1 MPSPEHIENAKRA
14 LGVGVHGKASGA
26 PQDDARPVTS
36 FDAYGARRSDD
47 DAEATDAPTL
57 PVIQIK
63 NGELSSLATQA
74 EETLISAGAVVY
86 QYGGDLVRPIV
97 DTVDAT
103 HGRKTKVAR
112 LKILDKVYARDLL
125 GRHARWQRWD
135 VRRKQAFPIN
145 PPMEVVETM
154 LGRSGDWTFAVL
166 AGVICT
172 PTMRPDGSL
181 LLDAG
186 YDEAT
191 RLLLVEPPA
200 MPAIPDRPTSEDAKA
215 ALRLIEDLLTGF
227 PFVDEVAK
235 AAALSAIIT
244 PIVRGAFPVT
254 PMHASRAPAPG
265 TGKSYLWDLVS
276 YIYSGHP
283 MPVMSVGKSEEETE
297 KRLGAAMLTGQP
309 LISLDNVNGE
319 LGGDAL
325 CQIIERPVVEIRILG
340 LSKRVR
346 IEARGTSTFANGNNF
361 TLVGDVCRRVVT
373 TNLDAAMERPEFR
386 QFAFDPA
393 QRVLANRGKY
403 IAAAL
408 TICRAYFIAGRPHKA
423 PKLASF
429 EGWSDTVRS
438 ALIWLGKEDPVK
450 SMEMAR
456 EEDPERVELSEM
468 LDAWSAVVG
477 IGGGSR
483 MKLVAVLTKGL
494 SMTREHT
501 GADLTPTH
509 PEFYAA
515 LETMAQRT
523 AGRGGKNAPPD
534 ARMFGKYL
542 QQFKGRVINC
552 KRFMSLA
559 DGSRGAEW
567 WIEKV

>member
-1 MPSPEHIENAKRA
+1 MSPEHLKILEGAAEDAGYFKKAPGVQENDE
-14 LGVGVHGKASGA
+14 G
-26 PQDDARPVTS
+26 
-36 FDAYGARRSDD
+36 
-47 DAEATDAPTL
+47 
-57 PVIQIK
+57 PVIQIQA
-63 NGELSSLATQA
+63 GELPALATEA
-74 EETLISAGAVVY
+74 EEMLIAAGAAVY

-103 HGRKTKVAR
+103 HGRKTRIAR
-112 LKILDKVYARDLL
+112 LKVMDKVYARDLL

-135 VRRKQAFPIN
+135 VRSKQAVPIN
-145 PPMEVVETM
+145 PPTEVVETM
-154 LGRSGDWTFAVL
+154 LGRAGDWTFPAL

-181 LLDAG
+181 LLEAG

-191 RLLLVEPPA
+191 RLLLVSPPP
-200 MPAIPDRPTSEDAKA
+200 MPVTPDRLTREDALA

-235 AAALSAIIT
+235 AVALSAVIT

-265 TGKSYLWDLVS
+265 TGKSFLCDIIS
-276 YIYSGHP
+276 YIYGGQP
-283 MPVMSVGKSEEETE
+283 MPAMSTGKSEEETE

-325 CQIIERPVVEIRILG
+325 CQMIERPVVEVRILG

-346 IEARGTSTFANGNNF
+346 IEARGTSLFANGNNF
-361 TLVGDVCRRVVT
+361 TLLGDVCRRVLT
-373 TNLDAAMERPEFR
+373 TNLDAACEYPEFR
-386 QFAFDPA
+386 QFDFDPA
-393 QRVLANRGKY
+393 EHVLANRGKY

-408 TICRAYFIAGRPHKA
+408 TICRAYFVAGRPDKA
-423 PKLASF
+423 PRLASF

-450 SMEMAR
+450 SMENAR

-468 LDAWSAVVG
+468 LEAWGTVIG
-477 IGGGSR
+477 IGSGSR
-483 MKLVAVLTKGL
+483 MKLKAALSKGL
-494 SMTREHT
+494 DTSRQAESSC
-501 GADLTPTH
+501 LTPTY
-509 PEFYAA
+509 PELHAA
-515 LETMAQRT
+515 LEVMSLRS
-523 AGRGGKNAPPD
+523 AGRTGKSIPPD

-542 QQFKGRVINC
+542 QRFKGRVLNG
-552 KRFMSLA
+552 KRFMSMA
-559 DGSRGAEW
+559 DGAHGAEW
-567 WIEKV
+567 WVEKV